1 MVGIP
6 TIDNPLLLQST
17 AILDVPTRVRK
28 CLLNISDD
36 DAPYSWGIS
45 LLGDLVQLQP
55 GHMLRVPNFGKA
67 SLFELE
73 KALAK
78 IGLSLGMKVDG
89 WTRRDVF
96 STTPVRE
103 IIRDKMPRVG
113 RDRPP
118 PLRPRRR
125 PGVHCDLV
133 ARDFRGAR
141 AALHGAIAKSEAE

>member
-103 IIRDKMPRVG
+103 IIRD
-113 RDRPP
+113 
-118 PLRPRRR
+118 
-125 PGVHCDLV
+125 
-133 ARDFRGAR
+133 FRGAR